1 VWLPTPFYEK
11 APHYWLLLGLLF
23 IIFGS
28 YLGVQ
33 MQAYYIYGGIGIGLG
48 CCAWS
53 YRVFSQRAKYH
64 QAPQPE
70 EYTSHPDSPTEASG

>member
-1 VWLPTPFYEK
+1 
-11 APHYWLLLGLLF
+11 
-23 IIFGS
+23 
-28 YLGVQ
+28 